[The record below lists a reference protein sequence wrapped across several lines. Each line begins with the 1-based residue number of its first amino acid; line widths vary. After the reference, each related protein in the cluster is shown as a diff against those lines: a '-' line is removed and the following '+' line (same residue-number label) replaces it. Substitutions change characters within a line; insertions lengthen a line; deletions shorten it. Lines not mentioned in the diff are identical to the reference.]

1 MASNNTD
8 LSQNSEN
15 KMIERRKYELSSEN
29 IKYILIIEN
38 KNDSFINFYLKEDND
53 NIKDYFMNKYDNKK
67 IRCIFDLDKNY
78 ENSEKIFDYLVDLF
92 DREKIRLEKDETKKG
107 KGMILFYKDEREG
120 YGNSEYEIKLEKFWD
135 KGDIIFQNLLME
147 IKKANNDNI
156 NKLKQHIEFLETK
169 IKKLEEVINLSTQK
183 NVSNNKIEV
192 EDPKKIELKKEE
204 KNCIE
209 MDLESKEEKKECVN
223 TPKADNQNLNEFTE
237 NPEDLRY
244 EYCLSKEVTS
254 SENELNNFD
263 VYIGVKDHIYYMV
276 YENLKNNNI
285 EIMNI
290 VERKIIKSLSGHYRM
305 TSVIKYYFNKIE
317 EEYILSCDINS
328 KAIIWDVAKDFEI
341 KYIFRMRDI
350 GLIKDAVL
358 LFDIYKKNY
367 LVISRYNK
375 QEYTKLYELSD
386 NTPCIKEIYKT
397 KKNITNQII
406 PWIYNNKY
414 YIIELCCGY
423 ISIKNI
429 LEKDSYTDLNI
440 EDDDVYLSG
449 FIYKDNQLIT
459 NISNKKQVLFLD
471 LITKNKIKII
481 SYQKSGYSLCHWNER
496 YSIIIGNSLQIIN
509 MEKKEVVKDNDIK
522 RNFYAF
528 KKIKC
533 PIFGEAL
540 IVTDDRKSLDLL
552 TIYSK

>member
-1 MASNNTD
+1 
-8 LSQNSEN
+8 
-15 KMIERRKYELSSEN
+15 
-29 IKYILIIEN
+29 
-38 KNDSFINFYLKEDND
+38 
-53 NIKDYFMNKYDNKK
+53 
-67 IRCIFDLDKNY
+67 
-78 ENSEKIFDYLVDLF
+78 
-92 DREKIRLEKDETKKG
+92 
-107 KGMILFYKDEREG
+107 
-120 YGNSEYEIKLEKFWD
+120 
-135 KGDIIFQNLLME
+135 
-147 IKKANNDNI
+147 
-156 NKLKQHIEFLETK
+156 
-169 IKKLEEVINLSTQK
+169 
-183 NVSNNKIEV
+183 
-192 EDPKKIELKKEE
+192 
-204 KNCIE
+204 
-209 MDLESKEEKKECVN
+209 MDLESKEEKKECMN
-223 TPKADNQNLNEFTE
+223 IPKADYQNLNEFTE

-290 VERKIIKSLSGHYRM
+290 VERKIIKSLSGHYRI

-429 LEKDSYTDLNI
+429 LEKESYTDLNI

-522 RNFYAF
+522 RNFYSF

-533 PIFGEAL
+533 PLLGEAL

>member
-8 LSQNSEN
+8 LLQNSEN

-67 IRCIFDLDKNY
+67 IKCIFDLDKNY

-183 NVSNNKIEV
+183 NVNNNKIEV

-209 MDLESKEEKKECVN
+209 MDLESKEEKKECMN
-223 TPKADNQNLNEFTE
+223 IPKADNQNLNEFTE

-429 LEKDSYTDLNI
+429 LEKDSYADLN
-440 EDDDVYLSG
+440 
-449 FIYKDNQLIT
+449 
-459 NISNKKQVLFLD
+459 
-471 LITKNKIKII
+471 
-481 SYQKSGYSLCHWNER
+481 
-496 YSIIIGNSLQIIN
+496 
-509 MEKKEVVKDNDIK
+509 
-522 RNFYAF
+522 
-528 KKIKC
+528 
-533 PIFGEAL
+533 
-540 IVTDDRKSLDLL
+540 
-552 TIYSK
+552 

>member
-8 LSQNSEN
+8 LLQNSEN

-147 IKKANNDNI
+147 IKKANNDNV

-169 IKKLEEVINLSTQK
+169 IKKLEEAINLSTQK
-183 NVSNNKIEV
+183 NVNNNKIEV

-209 MDLESKEEKKECVN
+209 MDLESKEEKKECMN
-223 TPKADNQNLNEFTE
+223 TPKADYQNLNEFTE

-429 LEKDSYTDLNI
+429 LEKESYTDLNI

-471 LITKNKIKII
+471 LIIKNKIKII
-481 SYQKSGYSLCHWNER
+481 SYQKSGYSLCHWNEK

-533 PIFGEAL
+533 PLLGEAL

>member
-8 LSQNSEN
+8 LLQNSEN

-183 NVSNNKIEV
+183 NVNNNKIEV

-209 MDLESKEEKKECVN
+209 MDLESKEEKKECMN
-223 TPKADNQNLNEFTE
+223 IPKADNQNLNEFTE

-290 VERKIIKSLSGHYRM
+290 VEGKIIKSLSGHYRI

-429 LEKDSYTDLNI
+429 LEKESYTDLNI

-481 SYQKSGYSLCHWNER
+481 SYQKSGYSLCHWNEK

-528 KKIKC
+528 KKIKY
-533 PIFGEAL
+533 PLFGEAL
-540 IVTDDRKSLDLL
+540 IVTDDRKNLDLL

>member
-8 LSQNSEN
+8 LLQNSEN

-147 IKKANNDNI
+147 IKKANNDNV

-169 IKKLEEVINLSTQK
+169 IKKLEEAINLSTQK
-183 NVSNNKIEV
+183 NVNNNKIEV

-209 MDLESKEEKKECVN
+209 MDLESKEEKKECMN
-223 TPKADNQNLNEFTE
+223 IPKADYQNLNEFTE

-429 LEKDSYTDLNI
+429 LEKESYTDLNI

-471 LITKNKIKII
+471 LIIKNKIKII
-481 SYQKSGYSLCHWNER
+481 SYQKSGYSLCHWNEK

-533 PIFGEAL
+533 PLLGEAL

>member
-1 MASNNTD
+1 
-8 LSQNSEN
+8 
-15 KMIERRKYELSSEN
+15 
-29 IKYILIIEN
+29 
-38 KNDSFINFYLKEDND
+38 
-53 NIKDYFMNKYDNKK
+53 MNKYDNKK

-135 KGDIIFQNLLME
+135 KGDIIFQNLLVE
-147 IKKANNDNI
+147 IKKANNDNV

-423 ISIKNI
+423 ISIK
-429 LEKDSYTDLNI
+429 K
-440 EDDDVYLSG
+440 
-449 FIYKDNQLIT
+449 
-459 NISNKKQVLFLD
+459 
-471 LITKNKIKII
+471 
-481 SYQKSGYSLCHWNER
+481 
-496 YSIIIGNSLQIIN
+496 
-509 MEKKEVVKDNDIK
+509 
-522 RNFYAF
+522 
-528 KKIKC
+528 
-533 PIFGEAL
+533 
-540 IVTDDRKSLDLL
+540 
-552 TIYSK
+552 

>member
-8 LSQNSEN
+8 LLQNSEN

-147 IKKANNDNI
+147 IKKANNDNV

-209 MDLESKEEKKECVN
+209 MDLESKEEKKECMN
-223 TPKADNQNLNEFTE
+223 TPKAENQNLNEFTE

-429 LEKDSYTDLNI
+429 LEKESYTDLNI

-471 LITKNKIKII
+471 LIIKNKIKII
-481 SYQKSGYSLCHWNER
+481 SYQKSGYSLCYWNEK

-533 PIFGEAL
+533 PLLGEAL